1 MRGIVGGGRF
11 LGRLHTALVRG
22 HFQSNFRTTFEDGPR
37 QPSDGV
43 WSRPAEHH
51 TCRGEARPRSVV
63 GPVPV
68 EEYPDTVGR
77 ASRRGGRGRERK
89 RHARG
94 QGAPAASS
102 GAAGDQLPAVAIDGA
117 EVQTCTAPNYFRRPR
132 RKNPPKPPRV
142 EVNAERGR
150 GPARPLCPGP

>member
-1 MRGIVGGGRF
+1 MRGGGRF

-22 HFQSNFRTTFEDGPR
+22 HFQSNFRTTFEDGLR

-51 TCRGEARPRSVV
+51 TCRDEARPRSVV

-89 RHARG
+89 GHAPG

-117 EVQTCTAPNYFRRPR
+117 EGQTGTAPDDFSPLRP
-132 RKNPPKPPRV
+132 KNPPKLARV
-142 EVNAERGR
+142 EVDEEKER
-150 GPARPLCPGP
+150 A